1 MLAKRKLGQQGL
13 EVSAL
18 GLGCMGMSQSYGVP
32 DDQEPIATIHRA
44 IDLGVMLFDT
54 AEVYAPY
61 TNEELLGRSLW
72 TFVREAGVEPTNNNA
87 ERLLRRAVMWR
98 RKSFETQSENGSRFV
113 ERILTVVTSLRQ
125 QGLDVLEYLSSA
137 CASLISES
145 GSICLVPDSG

>member
-1 MLAKRKLGQQGL
+1 
-13 EVSAL
+13 
-18 GLGCMGMSQSYGVP
+18 
-32 DDQEPIATIHRA
+32 
-44 IDLGVMLFDT
+44 MLFDT

>member
-61 TNEELLGRSLW
+61 TNEELLGRSLKGRREQVIIATKFGFRIGDEKSGEW
-72 TFVREAGVEPTNNNA
+72 IAGRNTFVRWQRRRYAGSGPTISTCSTN
-87 ERLLRRAVMWR
+87 
-98 RKSFETQSENGSRFV
+98 
-113 ERILTVVTSLRQ
+113 TV
-125 QGLDVLEYLSSA
+125 
-137 CASLISES
+137 LI
-145 GSICLVPDSG
+145 P